1 MRTIHKFEIH
11 INKDIQPL
19 DIPDEHRYLHV
30 EYLMHKRCIYLW
42 VEVPAD
48 MTVTKTAR
56 RFRVFSTGDG
66 IPDNGVYVGT
76 CLDPYLPESYHVYE
90 LRD

>member
-1 MRTIHKFEIH
+1 MRTIYKFSIEL
-11 INKDIQPL
+11 NKDIQTL
-19 DIPDEHRYLHV
+19 EIPADQRYLHV
-30 EYLMHKRCIYLW
+30 EYLMPRRCIFLW

-48 MTVTKTAR
+48 ITPKGVPR

-76 CLDPYLPESYHVYE
+76 CVDQYLPESYHVYE
-90 LRD
+90 LRE